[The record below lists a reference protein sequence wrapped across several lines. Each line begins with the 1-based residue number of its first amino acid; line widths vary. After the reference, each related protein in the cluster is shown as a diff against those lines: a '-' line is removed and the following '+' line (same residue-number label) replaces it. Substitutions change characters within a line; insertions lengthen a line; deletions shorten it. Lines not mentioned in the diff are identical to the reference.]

1 MSNPW
6 SYRKDMARVRAM
18 LAREGQEREATP
30 RDVCEALVALWDDG
44 WTDPRLAQV
53 VEAARAALSHRE

>member
-6 SYRKDMARVRAM
+6 AYHRDRARVRAM
-18 LAREGQEREATP
+18 LAREGPEREATP

-44 WTDPRLAQV
+44 WTDPRLGQV
-53 VEAARAALSHRE
+53 VEAARAALSRRE